1 MNPEYL
7 TSAIEKK
14 VQVEKL
20 DRAGLLVVV
29 NQAWVNK
36 LFKLV
41 NEGIILDDI
50 ITENI
55 FL

>member
-7 TSAIEKK
+7 TSAVEEE

-29 NQAWVNK
+29 NQA
-36 LFKLV
+36 
-41 NEGIILDDI
+41 
-50 ITENI
+50 
-55 FL
+55 

>member
-7 TSAIEKK
+7 TSAVEKE

-29 NQAWVNK
+29 NQA
-36 LFKLV
+36 
-41 NEGIILDDI
+41 
-50 ITENI
+50 
-55 FL
+55 